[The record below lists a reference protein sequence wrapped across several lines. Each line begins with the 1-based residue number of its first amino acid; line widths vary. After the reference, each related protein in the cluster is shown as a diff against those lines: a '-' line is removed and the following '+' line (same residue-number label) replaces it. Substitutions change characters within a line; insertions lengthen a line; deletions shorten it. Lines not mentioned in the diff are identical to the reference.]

1 LTETKIIKYCKKGD
15 ERGFKSLVDRYAP
28 KLMGICLRY
37 MKDEFA
43 AKDVLQESFIKI
55 FEGISRYENTGSF
68 EAWLCKITVRCALMT
83 LRKQK
88 KFLLHA
94 ELNNT
99 HEEIYQDAE
108 VEVDLDEA
116 DILEMIKQ
124 LPDHYRIIFNMY
136 VIEGYNHAEIS
147 ELLNIPESTS
157 RTKLTRA
164 RRKMQE
170 IYIKTMDNAQTTR
183 KRPGDRKILNIF

>member
-1 LTETKIIKYCKKGD
+1 MTETEIIKYCKKGD
-15 ERGFKSLVDRYAP
+15 ERGFRCLVDRYAP
-28 KLMGICLRY
+28 KLMGVCLRY

-55 FEGISRYENTGSF
+55 FEGISKYENTGSF
-68 EAWLCKITVRCALMT
+68 EAWLSKITVRCALMT

-88 KFLLHA
+88 KFLLHT
-94 ELNNT
+94 ELNNYR
-99 HEEIYQDAE
+99 EEIYQDAE
-108 VEVDLDEA
+108 VEMELDEA
-116 DILEMIKQ
+116 DILEMIGE

-136 VIEGYNHAEIS
+136 VIESYNHAEIS

-164 RRKMQE
+164 RKKMQE
-170 IYIKTMDNAQTTR
+170 IYIKAMKNTGITKKQ
-183 KRPGDRKILNIF
+183 PGDLKISKIL